1 MYPQEKFSPLICIF
15 YKIELFKRI
24 PQKIKV
30 FPVADNFV
38 IILVIRRKLMSVTLT
53 EEFTG

>member
-1 MYPQEKFSPLICIF
+1 MYPQEKFSPLIFIF

-24 PQKIKV
+24 QQKIKV

-38 IILVIRRKLMSVTLT
+38 IILVITRKLMSVTLT
-53 EEFTG
+53 EEFKG

>member
-53 EEFTG
+53 EEFKG

>member
-1 MYPQEKFSPLICIF
+1 M
-15 YKIELFKRI
+15 
-24 PQKIKV
+24 IKV